1 MSEQKK
7 HPYIGTEAVIP
18 AVELAAAAG
27 HRIKPMTVGLDLHEP
42 LAGEAQVV
50 GAHRHVR
57 YMHDV
62 TVGQVRYIID
72 IRSMY
77 TFDAYNEDEF

>member
-1 MSEQKK
+1 MSEQKN

-50 GAHRHVR
+50 GAHRHIR
-57 YMHDV
+57 YMHNV
-62 TVGQVRYIID
+62 TLGQVTA
-72 IRSMY
+72 SSGH
-77 TFDAYNEDEF
+77 